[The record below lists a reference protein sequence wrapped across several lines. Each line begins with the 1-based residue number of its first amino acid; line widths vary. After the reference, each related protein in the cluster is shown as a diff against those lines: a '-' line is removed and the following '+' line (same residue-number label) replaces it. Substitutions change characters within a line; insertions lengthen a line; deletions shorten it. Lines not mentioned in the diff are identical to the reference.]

1 MFRSILLA
9 HPPGLIDESPSAK
22 IRQLRLAGVFVLLF
36 VIGLGIDSVQF
47 SKTYFDGRYI
57 ANILFISYFCMMY
70 FSVGKAL
77 QRLMLVMVP
86 LSYLGEL
93 LCSEAL
99 DMYAYKGGAIPLYVP
114 FGHAL
119 VFAAGYVFAETSFI
133 QKREK
138 ELKIVFPIVFLLLFF
153 GAWLLF
159 NDVFSILF
167 GALFFL
173 VIKRKRGNI
182 MYYCLGILALFVE
195 FIGTPFGC
203 WKWVPD
209 IFNFLPAANPPV
221 GTVFIY
227 VGGDAILAKILFLW
241 DKRNQP

>member
-1 MFRSILLA
+1 
-9 HPPGLIDESPSAK
+9 
-22 IRQLRLAGVFVLLF
+22 
-36 VIGLGIDSVQF
+36 
-47 SKTYFDGRYI
+47 
-57 ANILFISYFCMMY
+57 
-70 FSVGKAL
+70 
-77 QRLMLVMVP
+77 MLVMVP

-173 VIKRKRGNI
+173 G
-182 MYYCLGILALFVE
+182 LA
-195 FIGTPFGC
+195 
-203 WKWVPD
+203 
-209 IFNFLPAANPPV
+209 
-221 GTVFIY
+221 
-227 VGGDAILAKILFLW
+227 
-241 DKRNQP
+241 